1 MHLSK
6 IYIASSTV
14 LFCFFISCGGSV
26 RSGKSAA
33 SFPGTW
39 QATPI
44 TIDGNSK
51 DWPSPYPNYDAKAM
65 VAYATSND
73 ANNLYVSLEAGE
85 ERTLMKILKQG
96 LTISIDTGGKKSAQF
111 HINYPLQNDNEIFD
125 IENVHESRSH
135 IALKQSEMRINRLIQ
150 TASQFSL
157 EGFEG
162 CNGGYMISQVV
173 PCGIKVKARMD
184 EYKQFIWEAAIPFR
198 AIYGR
203 DSITAADA
211 GKPISVCYIV
221 KGFKTATKTSG
232 GGGGDNNSMGN
243 LAGTAGNN
251 SRMRNNPGT
260 GASSGT
266 LDPNQH
272 YYQTTKTWKQFG
284 LAYPK

>member
-1 MHLSK
+1 MHISK
-6 IYIASSTV
+6 ISIAFIV
-14 LFCFFISCGGSV
+14 ALFCLLLSCSSSKNTGSSKNTV
-26 RSGKSAA
+26 
-33 SFPGTW
+33 PGTW

-44 TIDGNSK
+44 AIDGNSK

-73 ANNLYVSLEAGE
+73 ANNLYVSVESGE

-96 LTISIDTGGKKSAQF
+96 LTISIDTGGKKNPQF
-111 HINYPLQNDNEIFD
+111 HINYPLQNDNEFFD
-125 IENVHESRSH
+125 VATAHEIRSQ
-135 IALKQSEMRINRLIQ
+135 IMLKQSEMRINRLIQ
-150 TASQFSL
+150 DASQFSL
-157 EGFEG
+157 EGFDG
-162 CNGGYMISQVV
+162 CSGGYMVSQTV
-173 PCGIKVKARMD
+173 PCGVKVKARMD
-184 EYKQFIWEAAIPFR
+184 EYKQFVWEAVIPFK

-251 SRMRNNPGT
+251 SRMRNNPGS
-260 GASSGT
+260 GGSSGT